1 MKTIKRVIAVIAIII
16 LALVVGYLIYTGG
29 RLADVQSDTLTILG
43 GAI

>member
-1 MKTIKRVIAVIAIII
+1 MKTVKRVIAVISIII
-16 LALVVGYLIYTGG
+16 LAFAVGYLIYTGS